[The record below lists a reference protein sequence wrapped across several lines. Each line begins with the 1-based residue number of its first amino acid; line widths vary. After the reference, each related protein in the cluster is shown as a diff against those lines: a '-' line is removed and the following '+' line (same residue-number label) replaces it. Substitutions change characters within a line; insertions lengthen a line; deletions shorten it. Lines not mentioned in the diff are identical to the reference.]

1 MSWMAPDEVTSSRHF
16 VRKLAKK
23 LSDGI
28 QGGLPYESAEYP
40 SDELESVVAAA
51 HASGVY
57 PIVLIERFHAFAKV
71 ADDHLLS
78 VLSALR
84 TLEHSGQVT
93 TLALSPVPYD
103 DIRRQLAREGAFPFV
118 NSAYGDNHDRAVISP
133 ISRAEFVAG
142 AVAVGIGQGVAN
154 KVFSLAG
161 GPDVV
166 FSSLIS
172 AASASGGRLI
182 DQSVGLIGDRL
193 DGFFKDCFGELGGD
207 GYDLW
212 SKLALGRLL
221 SYEEDFIETHLL
233 SSFLAKRS
241 RSGAM
246 VCSSPILSRTFF
258 RRIRGAFA
266 IYDEVLNA
274 VRAENYESAVDLAA
288 SIETDRE
295 HLRSFKCL
303 LQVLAALKVEG
314 GRNLLHIAWDR
325 IVAPAQELASSP
337 NVSGSIREFGN
348 RMLSWAKLVGEHG
361 VSSNDNRLRL
371 DSLTARASDQSV
383 YEVTLFSMLRYLDQQ
398 RGTKDPSARL
408 RAIASLPESI
418 LQLLCVGHC
427 RIDFSHAPSS
437 FPDVQFDR
445 FFGGR
450 EEFRL
455 PPAGKKMDL
464 TDLLVIVPAILASYR
479 PTDRAVSD
487 VCRPERIVPLHQTM
501 VSRIRNPTAHTYA
514 DMTEK
519 DVAMITDTCTSWLDL
534 AADLAGHESGQE
546 FLRSISIPDAD
557 EVEAFLFD
565 AEAF

>member
-1 MSWMAPDEVTSSRHF
+1 MIWMAPDEVTSSRHF

-23 LSDGI
+23 LSDGL
-28 QGGLPYESAEYP
+28 QGGLPYESDEYP

-51 HASGVY
+51 HASSVY

-84 TLEHSGQVT
+84 TLEHSGQIT
-93 TLALSPVPYD
+93 TIALSPVPYD

-133 ISRAEFVAG
+133 VSRAEFVAG
-142 AVAVGIGQGVAN
+142 ALAVGVKQDVAN
-154 KVFSLAG
+154 KIFSLAG

-172 AASASGGRLI
+172 VASASGLRMI

-212 SKLALGRLL
+212 SKLALGRLS
-221 SYEEDFIETHLL
+221 SYEEDFLETHLL
-233 SSFLAKRS
+233 SSFLVKRS

-246 VCSSPILSRTFF
+246 VSASPILSRAFF
-258 RRIRGAFA
+258 RRVRGAFG

-274 VRAENYESAVDLAA
+274 VRAENYESAVELAA

-303 LQVLAALKVEG
+303 LEVLSALKVES

-325 IVAPAQELASSP
+325 IVAPAQRLASSP
-337 NVSGSIREFGN
+337 SVPCSIREFGG
-348 RMLSWAKLVGEHG
+348 RMLNWAKLVGEHG
-361 VSSNDNRLRL
+361 VSSSDNRLRL
-371 DSLTARASDQSV
+371 DSLTARANDQSV
-383 YEVTLFSMLRYLDQQ
+383 YEVTLFSMLRYLDHQ
-398 RGTKDPSARL
+398 RRTKDLGARL

-418 LQLLCVGHC
+418 LQLICVGHC
-427 RIDFSHAPSS
+427 QVDFFHAPSS
-437 FPDVQFDR
+437 FPELQFDR
-445 FFGGR
+445 FFGAR
-450 EEFRL
+450 EQFRL
-455 PPAGKKMDL
+455 PDPGKRMDL
-464 TDLLVIVPAILASYR
+464 TDLLVIVPAILTSNR
-479 PTDRAVSD
+479 PTDLAISEIF
-487 VCRPERIVPLHQTM
+487 RPERIVPLHQTI
-501 VSRIRNPTAHTYA
+501 VSRIRNPAAHTYA

-519 DVAMITDTCTSWLDL
+519 DAAVITDTCTSWLDL
-534 AADLAGHESGQE
+534 AAVLAGYGSGQE
-546 FLRSISIPDAD
+546 FLNSVGIPDVD
-557 EVEAFLFD
+557 EVEAVLFN
-565 AEAF
+565 AGTS